1 MAITITGGVTFSGG
15 SLYTV
20 LTVPT
25 DAQFNYV
32 SALFSGEGTNTA
44 QNNTF
49 VDGSTNNFTITR
61 TGTPTQGSFSPYGS
75 NWSNYFNGSTDYLT
89 APANAALS
97 MGSGDFTW
105 EMWIYPTTTPSGTG
119 TSSNQF
125 LFGYRSGNDTSPYL
139 VLNSG
144 SGGTNPNILFSGDS
158 TSFLSGTFPTLNQ
171 WSHIAITRSGTAL
184 KMFLNGAVV
193 ASTTNSTNFSD
204 ASIRYI
210 AAVNNSSP
218 SVLYYFPGYISN
230 LRIVK
235 GTAVYTAAFT
245 PPTAP
250 LTAITNT
257 SLLTCQS
264 SRFVDN
270 STNAFAITISGSP
283 SVQRYNPFG
292 TSTTYSIGT
301 IGGAGYFNGSTDWLS
316 TPSTGQFAP
325 TGDFTIECWFN
336 MPSLPGTYYE
346 LFGNYNANISACWEF
361 EITST
366 GAFKFYNSGGVASI
380 TTATGAIKPNTWYH
394 ACMTRSGTTITGYIN
409 GVSVGTTTQSGT
421 FGSATIPV
429 YIASQNAT
437 LPFKGYI
444 SDARLVDGTSVYT
457 SNFTPPTAPLGAIS
471 GTKLLLNFTNAGIY
485 DNAMMTEVTTVGS
498 AQISTAQYKF
508 GSSSMKFNGT
518 TDYLSSPVNLGFDFG
533 TGDFTVE
540 LWTNYVSTTQ
550 PRFSSFIS
558 YGGFTN
564 SGPNRAGWSICLDTT
579 SNLIY
584 VTIATTAYSWSF
596 NPTTYA
602 SNWFHLA
609 VVRNSGSLQVY
620 VNGTALGAAQSAT
633 GSASHDSNNYPLY
646 IGQGTNLGANQYFS
660 GYIDDLRITNGY
672 ARYTSNFVAP
682 TSAFPTVGPVAI
694 VQPPTTI
701 QYLVVAGGGS
711 GTGGDVGNAV
721 PGGGGGAGGV
731 VSQTTFNISASTLYT
746 ITVGAGGTYVPTN
759 GAASQLANPGNDSS
773 IHSLVVAKGG
783 GGGGYYRAGGTG
795 GSGGSGGYNGS
806 AAGTSNQSSA
816 GTIPAGATGYGNP
829 GVAGPGL
836 AGGSGGGG
844 GAGAAGTALAGT
856 SGSAGGVGITSTI
869 ITTTQATTNSIGEV
883 VSTSVYFAGGG
894 GGGSQYSGGGTFGT
908 GGSGGGGK
916 GGTTSLAAVSGLPNT
931 GGGGGSAPSTSAG
944 GSGGSGV
951 VIIKYADTYA
961 AASSTTGSPTI
972 IVSSGYRI
980 YIWTGNGSITF

>member
-1 MAITITGGVTFSGG
+1 
-15 SLYTV
+15 
-20 LTVPT
+20 
-25 DAQFNYV
+25 
-32 SALFSGEGTNTA
+32 
-44 QNNTF
+44 
-49 VDGSTNNFTITR
+49 
-61 TGTPTQGSFSPYGS
+61 
-75 NWSNYFNGSTDYLT
+75 
-89 APANAALS
+89 
-97 MGSGDFTW
+97 
-105 EMWIYPTTTPSGTG
+105 
-119 TSSNQF
+119 
-125 LFGYRSGNDTSPYL
+125 
-139 VLNSG
+139 
-144 SGGTNPNILFSGDS
+144 
-158 TSFLSGTFPTLNQ
+158 
-171 WSHIAITRSGTAL
+171 
-184 KMFLNGAVV
+184 
-193 ASTTNSTNFSD
+193 
-204 ASIRYI
+204 
-210 AAVNNSSP
+210 
-218 SVLYYFPGYISN
+218 
-230 LRIVK
+230 
-235 GTAVYTAAFT
+235 
-245 PPTAP
+245 
-250 LTAITNT
+250 
-257 SLLTCQS
+257 
-264 SRFVDN
+264 
-270 STNAFAITISGSP
+270 
-283 SVQRYNPFG
+283 
-292 TSTTYSIGT
+292 
-301 IGGAGYFNGSTDWLS
+301 
-316 TPSTGQFAP
+316 
-325 TGDFTIECWFN
+325 

-457 SNFTPPTAPLGAIS
+457 GNFTPPTAPLGAIS

-485 DNAMMTEVTTVGS
+485 DNAMMNNAITVGA
-498 AQISTAQYKF
+498 AQISTTQYKF
-508 GSSSMKFNGT
+508 GSSSISFNGT
-518 TDYLSSPVNLGFDFG
+518 TSYLSNLNNSLNYAFG
-533 TGDFTVE
+533 
-540 LWTNYVSTTQ
+540 S
-550 PRFSSFIS
+550 
-558 YGGFTN
+558 GGFTIEFWLYASTLPTN
-564 SGPNRAGWSICLDTT
+564 PASANLFDTRPAST
-579 SNLIY
+579 NGAYPLIY
-584 VTIATTAYSWSF
+584 LYYDGTIRFYVSSADRITSSTISTSTWYHVAVCRSSGSTKLFINGTQSGSTYTDATVYLAGNALIGASYSG
-596 NPTTYA
+596 NPTI
-602 SNWFHLA
+602 SNFL
-609 VVRNSGSLQVY
+609 
-620 VNGTALGAAQSAT
+620 NGYL
-633 GSASHDSNNYPLY
+633 
-646 IGQGTNLGANQYFS
+646 
-660 GYIDDLRITNGY
+660 DDIRVTNGY

-711 GTGGDVGNAV
+711 GTGGDIGNAV
-721 PGGGGGAGGV
+721 PGGAGGAGGV

-773 IHSLVVAKGG
+773 INSLVVAKGG

-869 ITTTQATTNSIGEV
+869 ITTTQATTYSIGEV

-894 GGGSQYSGGGTFGT
+894 GGGGNYGGGGTFGT

-931 GGGGGSAPSTSAG
+931 GGGGGSAPSTLAG